1 MDVTL
6 RPSGP
11 ARVLAGRVVLV
22 TRPEGGGELQR
33 RLEALGARVLVVP
46 ATTIQWLPAPLLDT
60 ALAELSRFRWA
71 VFTSRN
77 AVQAV
82 VERLRAQGRAPDAL
96 ATLKLAAVGTATAE
110 ALHARGL
117 EVAVVPSR
125 FSAEGV
131 LQAMAA
137 RDDVAAARVLYATA
151 DGAAATL
158 PDGLERLGA
167 SVERHVCYRSVPD
180 AAAIPALAAAAEEAH
195 VVTVT
200 APSTVAAW
208 VAAAGGRATDIPVVS
223 IGAVTTDAAVRAGLR
238 VVAEASPSTA
248 EGLAEAVR
256 RYFVSA

>member
-1 MDVTL
+1 MDVTP

-11 ARVLAGRVVLV
+11 ARLLAGRAVLV

-33 RLEALGARVLVVP
+33 RLEALGARVVVVP
-46 ATTIQWLPAPLLDT
+46 ATTIQWLPAPALDE
-60 ALAELSRFRWA
+60 ALAGLGRYRWA
-71 VFTSRN
+71 MFTSRN

-96 ATLKLAAVGTATAE
+96 AGLKLAAVGTATAE

-131 LQAMAA
+131 LAA
-137 RDDVAAARVLYATA
+137 LATRDDIRQARVLYATA
-151 DGAAATL
+151 EGAAETL
-158 PDGLERLGA
+158 PEGLARLGA
-167 SVERHVCYRSVPD
+167 EVERHACYRSVPD
-180 AAAIPALAAAAEEAH
+180 ASAIPALAAAALDVH

-208 VAAAGGRATDIPVVS
+208 VAAAGAHAAKVPVVS
-223 IGAVTTDAAVRAGLR
+223 IGAVTTEAATRAGLR